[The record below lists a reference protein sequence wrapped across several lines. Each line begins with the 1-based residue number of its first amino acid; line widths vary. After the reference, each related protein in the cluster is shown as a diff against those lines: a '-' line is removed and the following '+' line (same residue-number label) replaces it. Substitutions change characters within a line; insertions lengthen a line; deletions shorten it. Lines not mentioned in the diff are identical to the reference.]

1 MSEIVGRV
9 IGLNRYPVKSMQGHQ
24 PDEAA
29 FDASGMVGDRRWA
42 VRAGGD
48 GTGKVL
54 SAKRERSLLGARAS
68 NDGTDGGRPTIALP
82 DGTVIEPGDPD
93 TDRILSTWLGRE
105 VELVEAGGSGAA
117 YEMSFNVD
125 DEDDAVFEVPMPP
138 ERFVDLC
145 QIHVL
150 TTASLATMAARH
162 EAGDWN
168 PHRFRPGVL
177 IETDPSITGLPENDW
192 MDAETITIGEIG
204 VSPVMP
210 TIRCVMTTRAQADH
224 GLERDLDIVKTVNA
238 ANSGNLGLYGAIAT
252 PGAVRIGDP
261 VRVG

>member
-24 PDEAA
+24 PDEAT
-29 FDASGMVGDRRWA
+29 FDLSGMVGDRRWA
-42 VRAGGD
+42 VRAAGD
-48 GTGKVL
+48 EQAKVL
-54 SAKRERSLLGARAS
+54 SAKRERALLDASAS
-68 NDGTDGGRPTIALP
+68 NDGTDDGRPTITLP

-93 TDRILSTWLGRE
+93 TDQVLSGWLGRA
-105 VELVEAGGSGAA
+105 VTLVEVGGSSAA

-150 TTASLATMAARH
+150 TTASIATMAAQH
-162 EAGDWN
+162 PDGDWD

-192 MDAETITIGEIG
+192 MDATTVHVGG
-204 VSPVMP
+204 VDVTPVMP
-210 TIRCVMTTRAQADH
+210 TIRCVMTTRAQARH
-224 GLERDLDIVKTVNA
+224 GLDRDLAIVKTVNA
-238 ANSGNLGLYGAIAT
+238 ANQGNLGLYGAIAQ
-252 PGAVRIGDP
+252 PGLIRLGDP
-261 VRVG
+261 VTVT